1 MVYLELTN
9 AEVIKLIESIDY
21 HRRAAVMYLNKELKD
36 NVIGKQFLEGEINLL
51 NDLEAKLT
59 DARNKHEDN

>member
-1 MVYLELTN
+1 MIYLELTN

-21 HRRAAVMYLNKELKD
+21 HRRAAVIYFNNEVKD
-36 NVIGKQFLEGEINLL
+36 NVIGKQFLKGEINLL

-59 DARNKHEDN
+59 VARNKHEDS